1 MFESCRVRQCSNF
14 PRSQAPTPGW
24 HDRSVRQD
32 SGRAKT
38 ARKHARRYPRRWR
51 APVEA
56 TMRLLPLLNGFVGK
70 RSEEHTSELQSLM
83 RISYAVFCLKIKH
96 KRETNNIL

>member
-70 RSEEHTSELQSLM
+70 PDRKSVVEGTSVSV
-83 RISYAVFCLKIKH
+83 RVDCGGRGPLKK
-96 KRETNNIL
+96 KKQVKQ